1 MDFRSFID
9 GIDNP
14 FAEPAGDIRTHAEE
28 LPPQVEIAIDKNG
41 RPRQAG
47 ADLPEGKFIVEL
59 RERAE
64 QNLFVF
70 TKGILNRSYLSPTL
84 HTEVARWAQ
93 RREIVRTEAEL
104 TTAALQGK
112 PLQRVNP
119 AYRKLL
125 LLPRNHAKTSIISH
139 GLPCHLLIQPKENN
153 IYLPGRA
160 GVDTRIMLAGE
171 TERRAAN
178 NLSVIQAAFEGNRL
192 LRALW
197 PQCCWENPRK
207 EAPKWNKIEIVLPR
221 TLDYPDPTIQAIG
234 VGGAITGARHDVHIK
249 DDLVSFEAAN
259 SVVVMETAIA
269 WHLASRALLD
279 NDNSLEFI
287 IGTRWAVHDLYD
299 VIINGGIVDGEKF
312 DKDPTVDVVVR
323 SIVEDG
329 KVIYP
334 EKFAVQTTPGKIS
347 VTSLMKEHGTMF
359 PLLYMNSAAD
369 PSLVDFDM
377 DEVRGFAFKDGEIVF
392 DEDERD
398 VVISERANAT
408 HNVKP
413 DTQNLRGMPLNK
425 DTHDIVF
432 ARQSMMMRPQRGVK
446 SA

>member
-9 GIDNP
+9 DIDNP
-14 FAEPAGDIRTHAEE
+14 FSEPDPSDIRTHIEE
-28 LPPQVEIAIDKNG
+28 RPPSVEIAIDKFG
-41 RPRQAG
+41 KPHQAG
-47 ADLPEGKFIVEL
+47 ADMPEGKFVIEL

-64 QNLFVF
+64 RNLFVF
-70 TKGILNRSYLSPTL
+70 TKGILMRGYLSPKL

-93 RREIVRTEAEL
+93 RRNL
-104 TTAALQGK
+104 TPDQVN
-112 PLQRVNP
+112 VNP
-119 AYRKLL
+119 SYRKLL
-125 LLPRNHAKTSIISH
+125 LLPRNHCKTSIISH
-139 GLPCHLLIQPKENN
+139 GLPCHLIIQPKESN

-171 TERRAAN
+171 TEKRAAN
-178 NLSVIQAAFEGNRL
+178 NLSVVQAAFESNRL

-207 EAPKWNKIEIVLPR
+207 QADKWNKIEMIVPR
-221 TLDYPDPTIQAIG
+221 SIDYPDPTIQAIG

-249 DDLVSFEAAN
+249 DDLISFDAAN
-259 SVVVMETAIA
+259 SMIVMETAIA
-269 WHLASRALLD
+269 WHNASRALLD
-279 NDNSLEFI
+279 EDTSLEFL

-299 VIINGGIVDGEKF
+299 FIMNGGVLDGEKF
-312 DKDPTVDVVVR
+312 EKDHTVDVSVR
-323 SIVEDG
+323 SIVENG
-329 KVIYP
+329 AVIYP
-334 EKFAVQTTPGKIS
+334 EKFALQTTPGKIS

-377 DEVRGFAFKDGEIVF
+377 DDVRDFAFHDGEIVF

-398 VVISERANAT
+398 TLINERSNST
-408 HNVKP
+408 SQVK
-413 DTQNLRGMPLNK
+413 DTTQQNMRGLPLNK
-425 DTHDIVF
+425 DTYDLAF
-432 ARQSMMMRPQRGVK
+432 ARQQMYSQPIRKVQ